1 MSSPRLAAWR
11 LASPVHR
18 RHRRAMTL
26 PSELAQPDQA
36 PAHPPLQRPMLTLSD
51 AAAACSVSRSTI
63 RRRREDGAFPNAV
76 QDEAG
81 AWRIPVDDLLAAGL
95 HLSRMGAPNEAAGQG
110 RSVPAGHAADQGN
123 ETDEQG
129 GPVSVLHARV
139 GALELEL
146 AVERERR
153 LAAERLA
160 AERAARVEDLR
171 TSLRMLDVGWT
182 PPQPAPAAAPTPAEP
197 PREGW
202 WERRR
207 RRRDGQVN
215 GDVTTVD
222 LHEQGAE
229 QGQPVG

>member
-1 MSSPRLAAWR
+1 M
-11 LASPVHR
+11 R
-18 RHRRAMTL
+18 RGDWPALLTTVIVGAMTL
-26 PSELAQPDQA
+26 PIELAQPDQA
-36 PAHPPLQRPMLTLSD
+36 PAHPPLQRPLLTLSD

-76 QDEAG
+76 QDDAG

-95 HLSRMGAPNEAAGQG
+95 HLSRMGAPSGPAGQE
-110 RSVPAGHAADQGN
+110 RSAPAEHAADRGD
-123 ETDEQG
+123 ESDEQG
-129 GPVSVLHARV
+129 GQAGALHARV
-139 GALELEL
+139 SALELEL

-182 PPQPAPAAAPTPAEP
+182 PPQPAPAAAPLPPEP
-197 PREGW
+197 PRESW

-207 RRRDGQVN
+207 RRRDGQVSSA
-215 GDVTTVD
+215 VTPVD
-222 LHEQGAE
+222 LREQGSE
-229 QGQPVG
+229 QSQPVG

>member
-1 MSSPRLAAWR
+1 
-11 LASPVHR
+11 
-18 RHRRAMTL
+18 MTL
-26 PSELAQPDQA
+26 PTELAQPDQA
-36 PAHPPLQRPMLTLSD
+36 PAHPPLQRPLLTLSD

-81 AWRIPVDDLLAAGL
+81 AWRIPVDDLLAAGM
-95 HLSRMGAPNEAAGQG
+95 HLRRMGAPSGSAGQG
-110 RSVPAGHAADQGN
+110 QSAPAERGADQDD

-129 GPVSVLHARV
+129 GPVGVLHARV

-160 AERAARVEDLR
+160 AERSARVEDLR

-182 PPQPAPAAAPTPAEP
+182 PPQPAPAAAPTPAEQ

-202 WERRR
+202 WERRW
-207 RRRDGQVN
+207 RRRDGQVSN
-215 GDVTTVD
+215 AVTTVD
-222 LHEQGAE
+222 LREQGSE
-229 QGQPVG
+229 QTQPAG